1 MLEKLKKT
9 WKELDETVSVNK
21 RELTLGIAA
30 CTLAGVV
37 LGMLFSPRKDQTF
50 GSYNSVQNGGHVT
63 SLPETPEDPD
73 AEPEAEEA

>member
-9 WKELDETVSVNK
+9 WKELDQTVPVNM

-37 LGMLFSPRKDQTF
+37 LGMLFSPRKNQTI
-50 GSYNSVQNGGHVT
+50 GSNNCIRNGGHVT
-63 SLPETPEDPD
+63 SLPEAPEDPD
-73 AEPEAEEA
+73 AEEA